1 MSGARIQQ
9 ITDERPA
16 EIVGCERR
24 DSRFL
29 RALPEHQEDRLITH
43 APVDERTPATGGGPE
58 QRTGLQSSHRQPRI
72 ERGLRAISRVR
83 DPVFASLALTHAQFS
98 GLRIVVG
105 DIQRHDLAAPEA
117 AAVQDRQERRILPSE
132 ARALTTTRR
141 VPESATRWPGLGRLL
156 SCFNTCSSVVMKRP
170 TKTFSHDRP
179 SQAREQF
186 ISAPSLLVSHWHD
199 LQFLFAGKTIVG
211 GLIGGLMAV
220 ESTKWWL
227 GVTTRTGD
235 LFAIPLAAGIAVGR
249 VGCFL
254 TGLEDRTHGTA
265 TLLWT
270 GVDFGD
276 GVRRHPTQLYEIA
289 WLLLLI
295 GVLANIRTRLAPGDE
310 FSVFMVGY
318 MTCRLL
324 VDTLKPDPTL
334 ALGMSSIQWAAVATL
349 AYYAPD
355 LRRWVR
361 GGT

>member
-1 MSGARIQQ
+1 MTTGDGNDAHGATQFVIPREQVRSPGKMTFPVFIYLGPWRLHPHLVFELLAYTAGFQVYRWLRRRRGDA
-9 ITDERPA
+9 IPGMTRWS
-16 EIVGCERR
+16 IVAAAAIGGAVG
-24 DSRFL
+24 S
-29 RALPEHQEDRLITH
+29 RALYWIED
-43 APVDERTPATGGGPE
+43 
-58 QRTGLQSSHRQPRI
+58 
-72 ERGLRAISRVR
+72 
-83 DPVFASLALTHAQFS
+83 
-98 GLRIVVG
+98 
-105 DIQRHDLAAPEA
+105 
-117 AAVQDRQERRILPSE
+117 
-132 ARALTTTRR
+132 
-141 VPESATRWPGLGRLL
+141 
-156 SCFNTCSSVVMKRP
+156 
-170 TKTFSHDRP
+170 
-179 SQAREQF
+179 
-186 ISAPSLLVSHWHD
+186 PSLLVSHWHD

-211 GLIGGLMAV
+211 GLIGGLVAV

-265 TLLWT
+265 TMLWT

-295 GVLANIRTRLAPGDE
+295 GILANIRKPLPPGDE

-324 VDTLKPDPTL
+324 LDTLKPDPTL

-355 LRRWVR
+355 LRRWV
-361 GGT
+361 GGGA